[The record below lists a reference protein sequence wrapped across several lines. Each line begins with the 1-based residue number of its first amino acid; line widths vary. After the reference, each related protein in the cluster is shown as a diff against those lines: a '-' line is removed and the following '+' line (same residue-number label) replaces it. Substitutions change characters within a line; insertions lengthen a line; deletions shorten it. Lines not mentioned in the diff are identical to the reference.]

1 MQPIVTKTE
10 TARVSCQMSTTVGR
24 TQFEIQILNH
34 VRMFE
39 RRLKMADRW
48 NGERCEGY
56 LDLCVIGWLENVVLK
71 RNDVE

>member
-56 LDLCVIGWLENVVLK
+56 LDLFVIGLLENVALK
-71 RNDVE
+71 GNDVE